1 MPQAGIHAMVG
12 MATRKWK
19 GAREWMLL
27 GAVLGSVTPD
37 LDNLAVAV
45 ATLSKLPTDGLHR
58 TATHSVF
65 FVALVVA
72 VFYVVGTMKKEDR
85 WRNLG
90 YGLGLGIL
98 LHVLVDLVLWFNGVY
113 MFWPLGGEVGLWKEY
128 PAGWEWFHDFNE
140 QAAEFLFFGIFL
152 WMLGS
157 WARKFGTDGEFLGK
171 LRFWM
176 WYEFALFAV
185 FFVLL
190 LLGKIFTIISGAL
203 YLVSILMVFFV
214 TIRMRKTLEAA

>member
-12 MATRKWK
+12 MATRKWT

-27 GAVLGSVTPD
+27 GTVLGSVTPD

-45 ATLSKLPTDGLHR
+45 ATLTGGTTEGLHR

-65 FVALVVA
+65 FVVLVVA
-72 VFYVVGTMKKEDR
+72 VFYAIGAIKKDER
-85 WRNLG
+85 WKNLG

-98 LHVLVDLVLWFNGVY
+98 LHVLLDLVLWFNGVF
-113 MFWPLGGEVGLWKEY
+113 MFWPLGGEVGLWKDY
-128 PAGWEWFHDFNE
+128 PAGLGWLHDFNE
-140 QAAEFLFFGIFL
+140 QAAEFLFFGVFL

-157 WARKFGTDGEFLGK
+157 WARKFGTDGEFMGK

-176 WYEFALFAV
+176 WFELALFAV

-190 LLGKIFTIISGAL
+190 LLGKIFATISGGL
-203 YLVSILMVFFV
+203 YLVSILLVFFV

>member
-12 MATRKWK
+12 MATRKWT

-176 WYEFALFAV
+176 WFEFALFAV

>member
-12 MATRKWK
+12 MATRKWT

-27 GAVLGSVTPD
+27 GTVLGCVMPD

-45 ATLSKLPTDGLHR
+45 ATLTKAPTEGLHR

-72 VFYVVGTMKKEDR
+72 VFYAVGAMKKDDR
-85 WRNLG
+85 WKNLG

-98 LHVLVDLVLWFNGVY
+98 SHILLDLVLWFNGVY
-113 MFWPLGGEVGLWKEY
+113 MFWPLGGEVNFWPNGY
-128 PAGWEWFHDFNE
+128 PSTWFHDFNE
-140 QAAEFLFFGIFL
+140 QAAEFLFFGVYL
-152 WMLGS
+152 WLLGS

-176 WYEFALFAV
+176 WFEFALFVA
-185 FFVLL
+185 FFALL
-190 LLGKIFTIISGAL
+190 LFGKVFTTISGAL
-203 YLVSILMVFFV
+203 YLVSILMAFFV
-214 TIRMRKTLEAA
+214 TIRMRKTVEAA

>member
-12 MATRKWK
+12 MATRKWTS
-19 GAREWMLL
+19 AREWMLL

-98 LHVLVDLVLWFNGVY
+98 LHVLLDLVLWFNGVY
-113 MFWPLGGEVGLWKEY
+113 MFWPREKVR
-128 PAGWEWFHDFNE
+128 
-140 QAAEFLFFGIFL
+140 FF
-152 WMLGS
+152 
-157 WARKFGTDGEFLGK
+157 
-171 LRFWM
+171 
-176 WYEFALFAV
+176 
-185 FFVLL
+185 
-190 LLGKIFTIISGAL
+190 
-203 YLVSILMVFFV
+203 
-214 TIRMRKTLEAA
+214 

>member
-1 MPQAGIHAMVG
+1 MVG
-12 MATRKWK
+12 MATRKWT

-45 ATLSKLPTDGLHR
+45 ATLTGGSTEGLHR

-72 VFYVVGTMKKEDR
+72 VFYVVGAMKKEER

-113 MFWPLGGEVGLWKEY
+113 MFWPLGGEVGLWMEY
-128 PAGWEWFHDFNE
+128 PKGWEWFHDFNE
-140 QAAEFLFFGIFL
+140 QAAEFLCFGIYL

-157 WARKFGTDGEFLGK
+157 WARKFGTDGEFLKK
-171 LRFWM
+171 LQYWTWF
-176 WYEFALFAV
+176 EFALFAV

-190 LLGKIFTIISGAL
+190 LVGKVFTTISGGL

-214 TIRMRKTLEAA
+214 TIRMRKTVESVVA

>member
-1 MPQAGIHAMVG
+1 MVG
-12 MATRKWK
+12 MATRKWT
-19 GAREWMLL
+19 GAREWLLL
-27 GAVLGSVTPD
+27 GTVLGSVTPD

-45 ATLSKLPTDGLHR
+45 ATLTGGATEGLHR
-58 TATHSVF
+58 TVTHSLL
-65 FVALVVA
+65 FVEAA
-72 VFYVVGTMKKEDR
+72 IIVFYVIGMVKKDAR
-85 WRNLG
+85 WKNLG

-98 LHVLVDLVLWFNGVY
+98 LHILVDMVLWFNGVY
-113 MFWPLGGEVGLWKEY
+113 LLWPMGGEIGLWKEY
-128 PAGWEWFHDFNE
+128 PAGLAWLYDFNE

-152 WMLGS
+152 WALGS

-176 WYEFALFAV
+176 WFEFALFAI

-190 LLGKIFTIISGAL
+190 LLGKKFAIVSGGL